1 VIEETLC
8 RFLEWDTEFF
18 GLRIGHI
25 IPERVSEDQM
35 QAAREWA
42 YAQDIDC
49 LYYLADPDDRESVWA
64 AENCGFRLVD
74 VRLTLVGEFAS
85 KKDIPTASGDVFIR
99 QHTEEDIPHLET
111 IAAKIYTSTR
121 FYFDPNFDE
130 QDASRL
136 YQTWI
141 RKSCQGVSDQVWVAE
156 DGVGQVGYI
165 TCLLDADSDSGSV
178 GLFGVH
184 PRGRGKGT
192 GGALVHAALDWFLER
207 ECRRV
212 QVVTQAR
219 NITALALYERM
230 GFTTQEM
237 RLWYHGWFDPSERS
251 SQSKD

>member
-1 VIEETLC
+1 MIEETLC

-18 GLRIGHI
+18 GLRIGRI
-25 IPERVSEDQM
+25 LPERVSDDQM

-42 YAQDIDC
+42 IAQEINC
-49 LYYLADPDDRESVWA
+49 LYYLADPEDRESVWA
-64 AENCGFRLVD
+64 AENCGFHLVD
-74 VRLTLVGEFAS
+74 MRVTLAGEYVRTE
-85 KKDIPTASGDVFIR
+85 DIPTANGDIFVRPHIPG
-99 QHTEEDIPHLET
+99 DIPHLEA
-111 IAAKIYTSTR
+111 IAAEIYTTTR
-121 FYFDPNFDE
+121 FNFDPNFDE
-130 QDASRL
+130 RDVSRL

-184 PRGRGKGT
+184 PRGRGRGV
-192 GGALVHAALDWFLER
+192 GSALVHAALDWFLER
-207 ECRRV
+207 ECRRIR
-212 QVVTQAR
+212 VVTQAR

-230 GFTTQEM
+230 GFTTQEV
-237 RLWYHGWFDPSERS
+237 RLWYHGWFDSSERR